1 MTLNFSQIVEGWR
14 NKLIPP
20 AHLKEL
26 IEATAK
32 QRTDVC
38 EQCEHHSSKHKSVR
52 PDAHC
57 TNCGC
62 TLSAKTRCLSC
73 ACPLKKWTEIMT
85 GEQEEQFKTMT
96 NGTEQQE
103 SNS

>member
-26 IEATAK
+26 IEATAQ
-32 QRTDVC
+32 QRISIC
-38 EQCEHHSSKHKSVR
+38 RNCEHNSTKHKTMR
-52 PDAHC
+52 PDEHC
-57 TNCGC
+57 VECGC

-85 GEQEEQFKTMT
+85 EKQEEQFKKMT
-96 NGTEQQE
+96 NGEQQK
-103 SNS
+103 SDS